1 MISAF
6 VLASTAVKG
15 CCRTK
20 LSLSQNTPISWY
32 MHIVIHYNDMYIS
45 WCVNRVTVLPQQF
58 GFLISIYRQV
68 SFIIEG
74 YLNAW
79 SFSISSKCL
88 VCVSIC
94 LFFKTPNGKS
104 MSCLHKWTIVV
115 VVSVSELQEGVT
127 TGGHQQ
133 TLNGILRNQTFGKV
147 ENYYYYCHLLT
158 KAVDEV
164 YSIYGSVAN

>member
-1 MISAF
+1 M
-6 VLASTAVKG
+6 
-15 CCRTK
+15 
-20 LSLSQNTPISWY
+20 
-32 MHIVIHYNDMYIS
+32 
-45 WCVNRVTVLPQQF
+45 
-58 GFLISIYRQV
+58 
-68 SFIIEG
+68 
-74 YLNAW
+74 
-79 SFSISSKCL
+79 
-88 VCVSIC
+88 
-94 LFFKTPNGKS
+94 
-104 MSCLHKWTIVV
+104 V